1 MEIYLAVWKSGM
13 FSGRVALLTRHLR
26 PIRSQSDIALC
37 SVMAS
42 PSPLDRCWV
51 VKDSPG
57 SSPIMPDVRAAVER
71 HWPDTQRAAAAV
83 LGDETLAA
91 EIMEGAV
98 EQAVAYLADHPPEDQ
113 EGVSAVL
120 SRFCRQEV
128 GRRRKERSR
137 LVFIDIS
144 ASEDSS
150 SYSPISAAEAA
161 IDAERILRDAPPK
174 VREAMMMRYGSSET
188 WSDVAGKTGENWQT
202 IRKRCIRYL
211 ERIRRELG
219 IKGRSL

>member
-1 MEIYLAVWKSGM
+1 
-13 FSGRVALLTRHLR
+13 
-26 PIRSQSDIALC
+26 
-37 SVMAS
+37 
-42 PSPLDRCWV
+42 
-51 VKDSPG
+51 
-57 SSPIMPDVRAAVER
+57 MPDVRAAVER

-98 EQAVAYLADHPPEDQ
+98 ERAVAYLADHPPEDH
-113 EGVSAVL
+113 EDVSAVL

-144 ASEDSS
+144 VASEDSS
-150 SYSPISAAEAA
+150 SYSPISAAETA

-188 WSDVAGKTGENWQT
+188 WSDVAGKTGENWQA
-202 IRKRCIRYL
+202 IRRRCIRYL

>member
-1 MEIYLAVWKSGM
+1 MEW
-13 FSGRVALLTRHLR
+13 
-26 PIRSQSDIALC
+26 
-37 SVMAS
+37 
-42 PSPLDRCWV
+42 
-51 VKDSPG
+51 
-57 SSPIMPDVRAAVER
+57 AVEK
-71 HWPDTQRAAAAV
+71 
-83 LGDETLAA
+83 
-91 EIMEGAV
+91 
-98 EQAVAYLADHPPEDQ
+98 AVAYLADHPPKDQ
-113 EGVSAVL
+113 EDVSAVL

-144 ASEDSS
+144 VAPEDSS